1 MRRWLPFLTFFAFII
16 AVIYAA
22 DRHLARGFFEWVQ
35 SLPLG
40 DKAGHFVLM
49 GTLAFLLNR
58 ALAGRTLRPGVQL
71 GGVIVAVF
79 VVVEEISQRWLPWR
93 TFDYADLAADFL
105 GIAMADWLARRHG
118 GVCDLY
124 SKARVRR

>member
-1 MRRWLPFLTFFAFII
+1 MRRWIPFAAFLAFII

-22 DRHLARGFFEWVQ
+22 DRHLARGFFGWVQ
-35 SLPLG
+35 SFPLG

-58 ALAGRTLRPGVQL
+58 ALACRTIPPGLQL
-71 GGVIVAVF
+71 GSVIVAVF

-93 TFDYADLAADFL
+93 TFDYGDLVADFV
-105 GIAMADWLARRHG
+105 GIALADWLARRFSRG
-118 GVCDLY
+118 NEQAI
-124 SKARVRR
+124 K